1 MVQIAKSK
9 RFIFFLFTVLA
20 VVIFYFL
27 LPALFPMVSQNKNLA
42 EENATS
48 TGVDVVTHM
57 NTPKPLKA
65 IYMTACVAG
74 SKSFRA
80 KLKEIAETTEINA
93 IVIDVKD
100 YTGTITFKSD
110 NLLFK
115 DNSPKTNKGQG
126 CQVNDLKGFIS
137 ELHNSGIYVIGRIS
151 TFQDKY
157 LVSKRPDLAV
167 KRKSDGA
174 VWADHKGVSWLDAGS
189 DEVWNY
195 IAELGK
201 ESYNIGFDE
210 LNFDYIRFPSDG
222 DMKDIDYTFSDGRL
236 KADVIKD
243 FFAYISSVFKP
254 LNIPIS
260 ADLFGMTTTNKDDL
274 GIGQSLE
281 NALMYFDYVSPMV
294 YPSHYPPTFLGFAN
308 PADHPYDVV
317 KHSMEAAV
325 NRAELASTTPFKLR
339 PWLQDFDLG
348 ATYTPEMV
356 RLQMKAA
363 YDSGLDSWLLW
374 DAGNTYTVK
383 ALLPK
388 GFSEK
393 DIIASSTL
401 SK

>member
-1 MVQIAKSK
+1 MAQIAKSK
-9 RFIFFLFTVLA
+9 RFIFFIFTVF
-20 VVIFYFL
+20 VVLLFYFL
-27 LPALFPMVSQNKNLA
+27 LPTFFPIISENKNSVETA
-42 EENATS
+42 TTS
-48 TGVDVVTHM
+48 TDISIVTHM

-74 SKSFRA
+74 STSFRE
-80 KLKEIAETTEINA
+80 KLKSIAKTTEINA

-110 NLLFK
+110 NPLFK
-115 DNSPKTNKGQG
+115 DNNPENNKGQG
-126 CQVNDLKGFIS
+126 CQVADLKNFIAD
-137 ELHNSGIYVIGRIS
+137 LHKNGIYVIGRIS

-174 VWADHKGVSWLDAGS
+174 VWKDFKGVSWLDAGS
-189 DEVWNY
+189 KEVWNY
-195 IAELGK
+195 ISELGK
-201 ESYNIGFDE
+201 EAYKIGFDE

-222 DMKDIDYTFSDGRL
+222 DMKDIDYTFSDDRP
-236 KADVIKD
+236 KAEVIKD
-243 FFAYISSVFKP
+243 FFAYISSIFKP

-274 GIGQSLE
+274 GIGQVLE

-294 YPSHYPPTFLGFAN
+294 YPSHYPPTFLNFIN

-317 KHSMEAAV
+317 DYSMKSAV
-325 NRAELASTTPFKLR
+325 ERAVLASTTPLKLR

-348 ATYTPEMV
+348 AVYTPAMV
-356 RLQMKAA
+356 RAQIQAT
-363 YDSGLDSWLLW
+363 YDVGLDSWMLW
-374 DAGNTYTVK
+374 DAGNTYTVE
-383 ALLPK
+383 ALWPK

-393 DIIASSTL
+393 DASGTSTVL
-401 SK
+401 K